1 MNRLII
7 AFCLFNVMGFH
18 IESIAQSNV
27 GYYAARNAN
36 LATKQ
41 RNKNLDQVLKIT
53 KNDYYKGLEIFTGE
67 NVKKSEQK
75 PISPWNYK
83 PFESRDDIFKY
94 KKYFHE
100 KYTKGF
106 YATRNDG
113 SAMKVKRKSLKE
125 NIRNTTND
133 YYKMFN
139 DSDVIERKPINPDT
153 GKPFG
158 TLNEY
163 MEYLSR
169 FY

>member
-1 MNRLII
+1 MNSGLLIQCYGQALWKSKFKSKETFPNATPKI
-7 AFCLFNVMGFH
+7 ASFV
-18 IESIAQSNV
+18 QP
-27 GYYAARNAN
+27 
-36 LATKQ
+36 
-41 RNKNLDQVLKIT
+41 
-53 KNDYYKGLEIFTGE
+53 
-67 NVKKSEQK
+67 VKKGRAFWQNGE
-75 PISPWNYK
+75 
-83 PFESRDDIFKY
+83 
-94 KKYFHE
+94 
-100 KYTKGF
+100 
-106 YATRNDG
+106 
-113 SAMKVKRKSLKE
+113 KE